1 MKLDKI
7 LPEIQIQKARTKLW
21 KDQKNE
27 RRIEKDGKRTFV
39 TKVEKKKK
47 KREGLD
53 DWANERR
60 YIVGARGKDA
70 DYMVD
75 NEPSIIYAHHGP

>member
-7 LPEIQIQKARTKLW
+7 LPGTQIQKARTNQLW

-47 KREGLD
+47 KREGLG

-60 YIVGARGKDA
+60 CIGARGCGLHGR
-70 DYMVD
+70 
-75 NEPSIIYAHHGP
+75 NEPSIICAHHGP